1 MRIKSF
7 RPANLAAMS
16 LLPLFAGG
24 CENPILQN
32 FCALPGFDICELI
45 NIEDGAFR
53 LSIPELLDFG
63 VVTLLEKQGLPGFAV
78 FGFSESDG
86 VFELKSGSAFVTS
99 KRAEPEDLEPIFQTE
114 HVVLGTEGTSYFV
127 EIDPVD
133 ESVVEWTVFEGS
145 VVLARRDESP
155 WLDGSAEFRIIAGQ
169 TFVTFGNKLPQRLPD
184 KTNEERN
191 EILSAV
197 MSTAASD
204 DLQNVPYVDGMT
216 AAEAIAVME
225 EFGLVASTTLS
236 DSDIV
241 TSTVP
246 AGGNAVELGSTVQ
259 LVGG

>member
-16 LLPLFAGG
+16 LLSLFAGG
-24 CENPILQN
+24 CDPVLQN
-32 FCALPGFDICELI
+32 FCALSGFDVCELI
-45 NIEDGAFR
+45 SIKDGALR

-63 VVTLLEKQGLPGFAV
+63 VVTLLEKNGLPGSAV
-78 FGFSESDG
+78 FGSSESGG
-86 VFELKSGSAFVTS
+86 VLELKSGSAFVTS
-99 KRAEPEDLEPIFQTE
+99 KRAEPEDLELIFQTE
-114 HVVLGTEGTSYFV
+114 HVVLGTEGTTYFV

-145 VVLARRDESP
+145 VVLARRDGSP
-155 WLDGSAEFRIIAGQ
+155 WSDGSVEFRISAGQ
-169 TFVTFGNKLPQRLPD
+169 TFVTVDNNLPQRLPD

-204 DLQNVPYVDGMT
+204 DLQNVPFVDGMT
-216 AAEAIAVME
+216 AAEATAVME

-236 DSDIV
+236 DSDLV

-259 LVGG
+259 LFGS